1 MQPTEIIITNKLA
14 TGTTFAVLSSDM
26 TQNVFI
32 PSKLALD
39 ASLRPGQKVMAQ
51 IVPNMSQPEKTPWL
65 AISLEDA
72 GPVSTLLSMP
82 RTLRRRNDTL
92 GAFILGNLQA
102 DGRATVEEIAE
113 DMNMSDAVVAAK
125 LAELVKSGDVVRLTC
140 FDLPEDVA

>member
-51 IVPNMSQPEKTPWL
+51 IVPNMSQPGKTPWL
-65 AISLEDA
+65 AISLEDT
-72 GPVSTLLSMP
+72 GPVS
-82 RTLRRRNDTL
+82 RDDTL

-113 DMNMSDAVVAAK
+113 DMNMADEKIAAK
-125 LAELVKSGDVVRLTC
+125 LAELVAAGRVVRLTC

>member
-1 MQPTEIIITNKLA
+1 MQPTELVITNRLQ

-72 GPVSTLLSMP
+72 GPIQPPQPQGRLDALAE
-82 RTLRRRNDTL
+82 L
-92 GAFILGNLQA
+92 ILENLEQ
-102 DGRATVEEIAE
+102 GRATVEEIAE
-113 DMNMSDAVVAAK
+113 DLYIVDESVAEK
-125 LAELVKSGDVVRLTC
+125 LDELLDKGRVVRLTC

>member
-14 TGTTFAVLSSDM
+14 TGTTFAVLASDM

-39 ASLRPGQKVMAQ
+39 ASLRPGQKIMAQ

-72 GPVSTLLSMP
+72 GPIQQPQS
-82 RTLRRRNDTL
+82 LRDTL
-92 GAFILGNLQA
+92 AELIIDDLE
-102 DGRATVEEIAE
+102 DGRATVSEIAE
-113 DMNMSDAVVAAK
+113 NMNMSDDKIAAK
-125 LAELVKSGDVVRLTC
+125 LAELVAAGRVVRLTC
-140 FDLPEDVA
+140 YDLPEEVA

>member
-1 MQPTEIIITNKLA
+1 MQPTELIVTNRLQ

-39 ASLRPGQKVMAQ
+39 ASLRPGQKILAQ

-72 GPVSTLLSMP
+72 GPIQPPQS
-82 RTLRRRNDTL
+82 LRDTL
-92 GAFILGNLQA
+92 AAFILGNLQA

-125 LAELVKSGDVVRLTC
+125 LAELVTAGRVVRLTC

>member
-1 MQPTEIIITNKLA
+1 MQPTELIVTNRLQ
-14 TGTTFAVLSSDM
+14 TGTTFAVLLSDM

-39 ASLRPGQKVMAQ
+39 ASLRPGQKIMAQ

-72 GPVSTLLSMP
+72 GPIQPPQS
-82 RTLRRRNDTL
+82 LRDTL
-92 GAFILGNLQA
+92 AELIIDDLE
-102 DGRATVEEIAE
+102 DGRATVSEIAE
-113 DMNMSDAVVAAK
+113 NLNMADDKIAAK

>member
-1 MQPTEIIITNKLA
+1 MQPTELIVTNRLQ

-39 ASLRPGQKVMAQ
+39 ASLRPGQKILAQ

-72 GPVSTLLSMP
+72 GPLPQPTLADRIREELANGPATSYELAKFIDAEVSDVEAE
-82 RTLRRRNDTL
+82 LRRMKLPHTDL
-92 GAFILGNLQA
+92 YALEMLDLLQ
-102 DGRATVEEIAE
+102 
-113 DMNMSDAVVAAK
+113 VA
-125 LAELVKSGDVVRLTC
+125 S
-140 FDLPEDVA
+140 

>member
-39 ASLRPGQKVMAQ
+39 ASLRPGQKILAQ

-72 GPVSTLLSMP
+72 GPLPEQKQS
-82 RTLRRRNDTL
+82 LRDTL

-113 DMNMSDAVVAAK
+113 DMNMADEKIAAK
-125 LAELVKSGDVVRLTC
+125 LAELVAAGRVVRLTC